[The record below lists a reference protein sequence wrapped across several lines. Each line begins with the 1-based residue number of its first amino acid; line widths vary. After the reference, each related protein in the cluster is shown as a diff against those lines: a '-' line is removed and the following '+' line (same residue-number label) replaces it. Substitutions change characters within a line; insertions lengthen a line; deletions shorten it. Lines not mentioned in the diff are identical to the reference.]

1 MHSTC
6 LCMCFSFLL
15 VCFFVL
21 SFFFFLLLFFK
32 VCRNSE
38 PLLLEGELLPISHV
52 PELSAQGIPQP
63 RGNPAYL
70 GLPGTVSSPY
80 VEHMEGV
87 SGQDASIIRLFRGL
101 MLGSLE
107 FSVLV
112 D

>member
-6 LCMCFSFLL
+6 LCVCFSFSFGLL
-15 VCFFVL
+15 FVL
-21 SFFFFLLLFFK
+21 SFFFFFLLLFFK
-32 VCRNSE
+32 VSRNSE

-63 RGNPAYL
+63 RGNPAYM

-87 SGQDASIIRLFRGL
+87 LGQDAFIVLV
-101 MLGSLE
+101 LGSLE
-107 FSVLV
+107 SSVL